1 MSLVVSLIGEGG
13 WDFLTALALVIRLRA
28 LVEVG
33 PEVVLALVLEVELE
47 VLPDVLGSLLGN
59 VTLSIFNK
67 MQMEI
72 KIKTTFFFFCDIF

>member
-13 WDFLTALALVIRLRA
+13 RDFLTALVIRVRA

-47 VLPDVLGSLLGN
+47 VLPDVLRSLLGN
-59 VTLSIFNK
+59 VTLSVFKK

>member
-13 WDFLTALALVIRLRA
+13 RDFLSALVIRLRT

-59 VTLSIFNK
+59 VTLSVFNK

-72 KIKTTFFFFCDIF
+72 TINTTFFFFCDIF

>member
-13 WDFLTALALVIRLRA
+13 RDFLSALVIRLRA

-59 VTLSIFNK
+59 VTLSIFKK

-72 KIKTTFFFFCDIF
+72 MIKTTFFFFCDIF

>member
-13 WDFLTALALVIRLRA
+13 RDFLSALVIRLRA

>member
-13 WDFLTALALVIRLRA
+13 RDFLTALVIRVRA

-33 PEVVLALVLEVELE
+33 PEVVLALVLDVELE
-47 VLPDVLGSLLGN
+47 VLPEFLGSLLGN
-59 VTLSIFNK
+59 VTLSVFNK

>member
-13 WDFLTALALVIRLRA
+13 RDFLTALAIRVRT

-33 PEVVLALVLEVELE
+33 PEVVLALVLDVELE
-47 VLPDVLGSLLGN
+47 VLPEFLGSLLGN

>member
-13 WDFLTALALVIRLRA
+13 RDFLTALVIRVRA

-33 PEVVLALVLEVELE
+33 PEVVLALVLDVELE
-47 VLPDVLGSLLGN
+47 VLPEVLGSLLGN

>member
-13 WDFLTALALVIRLRA
+13 RDFLTALVIRVRA

-47 VLPDVLGSLLGN
+47 VLPDELRSLLGN
-59 VTLSIFNK
+59 VTLSVFKK

>member
-13 WDFLTALALVIRLRA
+13 RDFLTALVIRVRA

-33 PEVVLALVLEVELE
+33 PEVVLALVLDVELE
-47 VLPDVLGSLLGN
+47 VLPEFLGSLLGN